1 MTQDEKPRSGYQ
13 ERLATELRAL
23 AERNAAEAPPKPA
36 SRRGV
41 ARRPKLALTG
51 IAGGACVASAA
62 IAFTGGDGGGSTAY
76 AVEPHDDGSV
86 TVEISRL
93 EDAAGLE
100 RQLRAVGVPAEVD
113 FLPLGR
119 TCREPRFK
127 PAPRRA
133 LELFGGLSIPVT
145 LGAVATGP
153 TGFERRLVEQVS
165 FRLQTG
171 ETGDLRAGETLV
183 ITSRQGLHPRAEP
196 SQTMTSITLAIAQG
210 DVAPC
215 DPVQAR
221 APTLESEEPGADGAP
236 TEPAG
241 GSGEPGRTGRRK

>member
-1 MTQDEKPRSGYQ
+1 MTQDNKPRSGYQ
-13 ERLATELRAL
+13 ERLLTELRAL
-23 AERNAAEAPPKPA
+23 AEHNAVQSPPEPA
-36 SRRGV
+36 SKRGV
-41 ARRPKLALTG
+41 ARRPKLVLAG
-51 IAGGACVASAA
+51 IAGGVCVASAA
-62 IAFTGGDGGGSTAY
+62 IALTGGDGGGSTAY
-76 AVEPHDDGSV
+76 AVESHDDGSV

-100 RQLRAVGVPAEVD
+100 RQLRAAGVPAEVD

-119 TCREPRFK
+119 SCREPRFQ
-127 PAPRRA
+127 PAPERT
-133 LELFGGLSIPVT
+133 LKLFGGLTIPVT

-153 TGFERRLVEQVS
+153 TGLERRLVDEVS
-165 FRLQTG
+165 FTLQTG

-183 ITSRQGLHPRAEP
+183 ITSRQGQHPRAEP

-221 APTLESEEPGADGAP
+221 APNLESEDQP
-236 TEPAG
+236 
-241 GSGEPGRTGRRK
+241 

>member
-1 MTQDEKPRSGYQ
+1 MTQDEKSRGGYQ
-13 ERLATELRAL
+13 ERLLTELRAL
-23 AERNAAEAPPKPA
+23 AEQHAADAPPEPTGK
-36 SRRGV
+36 RGV
-41 ARRPKLALTG
+41 TWRPKLVLTG

-86 TVEISRL
+86 TVEINRL

-100 RQLRAVGVPAEVD
+100 EQLRAAGVPAEVD

-127 PAPRRA
+127 PAAPRT

-145 LGAVATGP
+145 IGAVATGP
-153 TGFERRLVEQVS
+153 TGLERHLVDAVS
-165 FRLQTG
+165 FTLQTG
-171 ETGDLRAGETLV
+171 TTGDLRAGETLV
-183 ITSRQGLHPRAEP
+183 ITSRQGTHPRAEP
-196 SQTMTSITLAIAQG
+196 SQTMTSITLAIASG

-215 DPVQAR
+215 DPVEAR
-221 APTLESEEPGADGAP
+221 APTLESEEPAAKGAP
-236 TEPAG
+236 TEAG
-241 GSGEPGRTGRRK
+241 RPR

>member
-13 ERLATELRAL
+13 ERLLTELRAL
-23 AERNAAEAPPKPA
+23 AERNAAKAPPEPA
-36 SRRGV
+36 GRRGV
-41 ARRPKLALTG
+41 GRRPKLALAG
-51 IAGGACVASAA
+51 ITGGACVASAA
-62 IAFTGGDGGGSTAY
+62 IALTGGDGGGSTAY

-100 RQLRAVGVPAEVD
+100 RQLRAAGVPAEVD

-119 TCREPRFK
+119 SCREPRFK
-127 PAPRRA
+127 PAAGRT
-133 LELFGGLSIPVT
+133 LELLGGLSIPVT

-153 TGFERRLVEQVS
+153 TELERRLVEKVS
-165 FRLQTG
+165 FTLQAG

-183 ITSRQGLHPRAEP
+183 ITSRQGPHPRAEP

-210 DVAPC
+210 EVAPC
-215 DPVQAR
+215 DPVPAR
-221 APTLESEEPGADGAP
+221 APTLESEEPVADGAAM
-236 TEPAG
+236 EPPAD
-241 GSGEPGRTGRRK
+241 SGEPGTTGRRK